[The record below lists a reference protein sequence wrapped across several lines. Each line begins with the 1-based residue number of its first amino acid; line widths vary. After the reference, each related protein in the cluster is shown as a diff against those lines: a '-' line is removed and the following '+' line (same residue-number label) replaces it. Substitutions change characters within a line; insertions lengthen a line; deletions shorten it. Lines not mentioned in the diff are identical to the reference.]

1 MSTMNTLIADLEAIP
16 LADMTKRDQLTF
28 AAAIGHLRRLSDRV
42 HMLEIGQ
49 HRTAEKLNELE
60 RENARLKTPEW
71 FYNADDGE
79 YTYGDVN
86 DVAED
91 MDHEGLMRVGGA
103 REVWK
108 KWAAVRC
115 VALDAD
121 GDVDETE
128 IHTFDTEAEALRCWP
143 ESFAAARAA
152 RAALA
157 GSGEP

>member
-1 MSTMNTLIADLEAIP
+1 MGRTVSTTSELVERLKAIADNVV
-16 LADMTKRDQLTF
+16 
-28 AAAIGHLRRLSDRV
+28 AAAYNADPWHTEQSALGQAEYLRAAAARL
-42 HMLEIGQ
+42 G
-49 HRTAEKLNELE
+49 ELE

-79 YTYGDVN
+79 YTYGDVS
-86 DVAED
+86 DVADD
-91 MDHEGLMRVGGA
+91 MGHEGVMRVGGA

-152 RAALA
+152 LA
-157 GSGEP
+157 GSGEK